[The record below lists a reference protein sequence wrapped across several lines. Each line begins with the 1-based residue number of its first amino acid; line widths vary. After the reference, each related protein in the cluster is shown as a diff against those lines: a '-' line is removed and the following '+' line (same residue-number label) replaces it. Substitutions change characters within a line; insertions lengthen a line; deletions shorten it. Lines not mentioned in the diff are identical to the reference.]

1 MQRRPFTFFALGI
14 LVSVPWS
21 VTPVA
26 AQMTG
31 ATPPQ
36 VTIADEPRFIDPVV
50 MMPEQLAA
58 KVSVDFHAATL
69 NDLVTWFRDQRQ
81 VVVFLD
87 KTAMAAAEIY
97 PTDVLSDRLE
107 DAPVYL
113 LLDRLRFHGLAWY
126 FRDDVLHITT
136 PQIARENQATVPY
149 PVGDLFDQGI
159 KPETLHEVISR
170 TVAPDQWE
178 DAGGTGV
185 LGQLGDVMLIRQT
198 DEWQRHV
205 QGLLAA
211 LRSHGRQTFVC
222 EPPQHTALREKLS
235 AIVSVDFN
243 DTPLDEAIAAL
254 AKQSGADIRLDSPAL
269 RDLRIRDREPVTL
282 KLAERKLE
290 TVLQALF
297 MDLKLT
303 WLLQDGVLWV
313 TTAKRA
319 DEHLKTVVY
328 DVRDLCAND
337 KEAEALVEAITSQT
351 DASTWDESGGPG
363 ALAIAQPGTLV
374 VMNHEPVLMEVL
386 RLLETY
392 RSALRTSKPRA
403 ETVVDPEEVIT
414 VYYRMHA
421 TMASDLMELL
431 PKLVQPGT
439 WRSDKQPDG
448 KGEIFRATSAPEL
461 FNLEG
466 QLAVQAGK
474 GDGGQD
480 ATLVV
485 ARAVLIIR
493 QTRAAHE
500 EIAKVIR
507 RIETGDAV
515 ENDDAVG
522 GMGGM
527 GGFGGFFSVPARDRR
542 TR

>member
-1 MQRRPFTFFALGI
+1 MQRHPFTLLALGI
-14 LVSVPWS
+14 LVFMPRS
-21 VTPVA
+21 VTRVA
-26 AQMTG
+26 AQMTD
-31 ATPPQ
+31 AAPPQ
-36 VTIADEPRFIDPVV
+36 ITIADEPRFIDPVGL
-50 MMPEQLAA
+50 MPEQLAA
-58 KVSVDFHAATL
+58 KVSVDFHAITL
-69 NDLVTWFRDQRQ
+69 NDLVTWFREQQ
-81 VVVFLD
+81 QLVVLLD
-87 KTAMAAAEIY
+87 KSAMAEEEIY
-97 PTDVLSDRLE
+97 PTDVVSDHLE

-126 FRDDVLHITT
+126 FRDDILHITT
-136 PQIARENQATVPY
+136 PEVARENQVTVPY
-149 PVGDLFDQGI
+149 LVGDLFDQGI
-159 KPETLHEVISR
+159 KPETLHEVITS
-170 TVAPDQWE
+170 TVAPEHWE
-178 DAGGTGV
+178 DVGGAGV
-185 LGQLGDVMLIRQT
+185 LGQLGDVLLVRQT

-211 LRSHGRQTFVC
+211 VRSHGRQTFIC

-235 AIVSVDFN
+235 VIVSVDFN
-243 DTPLDEAIAAL
+243 DTPLDEAIGAL

-269 RDLRIRDREPVTL
+269 RDVRIRDREPVTL
-282 KLAERKLE
+282 KLTERKLE
-290 TVLQALF
+290 TVLHALF

-313 TTAKRA
+313 TTAERA
-319 DEHLKTVVY
+319 DEHLKTAVY

-363 ALAIAQPGTLV
+363 ALEFAKPGTLV

-392 RSALRTSKPRA
+392 RNALRTSKPRA

-421 TMASDLMELL
+421 TMANDLIELL

-439 WRSDKQPDG
+439 WRSETQPEG
-448 KGEIFRATSAPEL
+448 KGEMFRAASAPEL
-461 FNLEG
+461 FDQQG
-466 QLAVQAGK
+466 QLALQAGK
-474 GDGGQD
+474 GDGGKD
-480 ATLVV
+480 TTLIV

-500 EIAKVIR
+500 EIAEVIR

-515 ENDDAVG
+515 KNDNAI
-522 GMGGM
+522 GGM
-527 GGFGGFFSVPARDRR
+527 GGFGGFFSVPEPDRR
-542 TR
+542 TQ